1 MQTKAVYEIEGFDD
15 AGNIKL
21 TNGWKVSKDFK
32 HLAYGYYAT
41 SIGAQSA
48 TVDRVLLSFGADA
61 YGALSM
67 EQQLVSLSRAKES
80 ARIYTEDFDEMKLHA
95 IKSSQRGTAT
105 ELMEGKLSGTA
116 QPKAVASQV
125 ARTREMLYRRR
136 AYMERLEQEEY
147 YQEGVRYGT
156 GYGR

>member
-1 MQTKAVYEIEGFDD
+1 MLEVKRIQDGKVFVGEQEKELPMPNADWLQVHERDTISLAAGDKIVPTQTGQTMDGHRLQTKAVYEIEGFDD

-61 YGALSM
+61 YGGG
-67 EQQLVSLSRAKES
+67 LVHSGWWRSKQRRARNRKRNRIASKSRARNRK
-80 ARIYTEDFDEMKLHA
+80 
-95 IKSSQRGTAT
+95 
-105 ELMEGKLSGTA
+105 
-116 QPKAVASQV
+116 
-125 ARTREMLYRRR
+125 
-136 AYMERLEQEEY
+136 
-147 YQEGVRYGT
+147 
-156 GYGR
+156 